1 MKIRNRKVTVKLQG
15 GLGNQLF
22 IYFAGLALAKKRSVP
37 LVIDTSL
44 LKLGLTDHGS
54 EIFKLDLVFNQITGK
69 PPGALRAL
77 GYRIWNKLIRVSYLM
92 NWLDRRIFMNYHSNK
107 VGYDENL
114 WGLPAGST
122 LFGYFQTWKFL
133 DFIAKEGFIKSVF
146 PRSPSIWFQNSLK
159 EISEQNPI
167 VIHVRRGDYVKVADK
182 FGLLSKSYYLNSLKK
197 IRDNGFAGPIWVFS
211 DDILSAKA
219 LLDEGEFMSAR
230 FIEQS
235 VDSSPEESLILMSM
249 AKVIVIA
256 NSTYSWWAASLN
268 VEKSLVISPK
278 TWFKSMEAPEHLFP
292 DSWIKLESTWV

>member
-1 MKIRNRKVTVKLQG
+1 MKMRNRKVTVKLQG

-22 IYFAGLALAKKRSVP
+22 IYFAGLTLAKKRSVP
-37 LVIDTSL
+37 LVIDTTI

-54 EIFKLDLVFNQITGK
+54 EIFKLDLDFNQITGK
-69 PPGALRAL
+69 PPGTLKAL
-77 GYRIWNKLIRVSYLM
+77 GYRVWNKLIRVSYLM
-92 NWLDRRIFMNYHSNK
+92 NLLDRKIFMNYRSNK

-114 WGLPAGST
+114 WNLPAGST

-133 DFIAKEGFIKSVF
+133 DFIVKEGFIKTIF
-146 PRSPSIWFQNSLK
+146 PRSPSIWFQNTLK
-159 EISEQNPI
+159 EIFEQNPI

-197 IRDNGFAGPIWVFS
+197 IRDDGFDGPVWVFS

-219 LLDEGEFMSAR
+219 LLNEGEFMSAN

-235 VDSSPEESLILMSM
+235 ADSTPEESLVLMSM

-268 VEKSLVISPK
+268 VEKSLVICPK
-278 TWFKSMEAPEHLFP
+278 TWFKSMEAPDFLLP
-292 DSWIKLESTWV
+292 RSWIKLDSTWA

>member
-22 IYFAGLALAKKRSVP
+22 IYFAGLALAKKQSVP
-37 LVIDTSL
+37 LVIDTAL
-44 LKLGLTDHGS
+44 LKLGLTNHGS
-54 EIFKLDLVFNQITGK
+54 EIFNLDLDFNQITGK

-92 NWLDRRIFMNYHSNK
+92 NWLDRRIFMNYRSNK

-114 WGLPAGST
+114 WGLPTGST

-146 PRSPSIWFQNSLK
+146 PRSPSMWFQNSLK

-182 FGLLSKSYYLNSLKK
+182 FGLLSKSYYLNSLKI

-249 AKVIVIA
+249 SKVIVIA